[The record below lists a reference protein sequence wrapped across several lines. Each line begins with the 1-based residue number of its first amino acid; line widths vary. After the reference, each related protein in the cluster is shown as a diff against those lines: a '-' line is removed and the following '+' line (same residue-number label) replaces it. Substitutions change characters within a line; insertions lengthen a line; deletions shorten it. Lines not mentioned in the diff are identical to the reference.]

1 MYDVIETPT
10 DPNDLALDDRGD
22 ERQARKEWEDD
33 VEAVYDAVRA
43 YTEVVTDVDDDF
55 HVRAVVPFRITA
67 YRFDLLEDKIE
78 DMDLRVPAKDTDG
91 WRDLSKHDSTAY
103 RTFQFHHR
111 DVRGVEWQEAAKV
124 EDAREMVRNQ
134 VVESLCERVLQALID
149 GEVDQTIDGTRY
161 EEVAVD
167 APGAA
172 LVDVDEG
179 HLAHPSSPDDLYEER
194 EVTYPAG
201 TAKYRVDAIVSP
213 ESWEDEV

>member
-10 DPNDLALDDRGD
+10 DPNSLALDNRGD

-43 YTEVVTDVDDDF
+43 YAEVVTDVDDDF

-67 YRFDLLEDKIE
+67 YRFDLLEEKIE
-78 DMDLRVPAKDTDG
+78 DMDLRVSAKDTDG
-91 WRDLSKHDSTAY
+91 WRDLSKHESVAY

-111 DVRGVEWQEAAKV
+111 DVRGVEWEDASKV
-124 EDAREMVRNQ
+124 EDAREMVRKQ
-134 VVESLCERVLQALID
+134 VVESLCERVLQTLID
-149 GEVDQTIDGTRY
+149 GEVEQTIDGTRY

-167 APGAA
+167 EPGAA
-172 LVDVDEG
+172 LVDAPDA

-194 EVTYPAG
+194 EVTYPSG